1 MKLSKLKRLLND
13 IAVFGNY
20 FVHRKCLLGDI
31 IRYDS
36 SAACGACEYSCF
48 SRHCITEGVSVL
60 K

>member
-20 FVHRKCLLGDI
+20 FVHRKCLLEDI
-31 IRYDS
+31 VVDNSSNTCKDCKYD
-36 SAACGACEYSCF
+36 CFNSC
-48 SRHCITEGVSVL
+48 TAVGMSVL

>member
-20 FVHRKCLLGDI
+20 FVQRKCLLEDI
-31 IRYDS
+31 VVDNS
-36 SAACGACEYSCF
+36 SNTCKDCNYGCF
-48 SRHCITEGVSVL
+48 NKCTAVGMNVL